1 MKRDDIDKTLKAQT
15 TKESLSRQIQERQRL
30 IEQYET
36 RFTRVSREL
45 AKNNEQL
52 DSIGKENQEVKLEAK
67 EERIRFT
74 QEMKDAN
81 EEIFTLG
88 SKVMSLEEQLV
99 YEKGD
104 AAVILRKV
112 RAESQQQAKET
123 EVREEKAEL
132 EAAKLELQLKETNKK
147 LKKETVAAE

>member
-112 RAESQQQAKET
+112 RAEIQQQAKET